1 MSEMMHP
8 AFWLAALQI
17 MGINILLSG
26 DNAVVIALAVRAL
39 PPKERFWGMV
49 LGAGCA
55 AVLLILFT
63 GVVATLMQLPYLK
76 LAGGLALFW
85 VAIKLVS
92 PQPHDAEDTPEA
104 VEDLWRAV
112 RVVVVANIVMSLD
125 NVIAVAAAAKG
136 NYFLLGLGLAVS
148 IPVVIAGSALFLAII
163 ERFPIVVWGG
173 GALLGWIAG
182 GLLPEDPIIAEH
194 FSEATAD
201 TLEIVCGIAGAII
214 VVLVGLYLVK
224 SRRMR
229 KEPAEAATPVR
240 DNEMNRAVRSV
251 GSAVRIG
258 ATACPHDCPS
268 TCALEV
274 ELLDERT
281 IGRIHGAKDNDY
293 TAGVICA
300 KVARYAERE
309 HHARRLLH
317 PLRRTGAKGS
327 GQYERISW
335 DDALDLVAEKFLQT
349 EQRYGAESVWPYYYA
364 GTMGLVMRDGINRL
378 RHVKKYS
385 GFHSTICVNP
395 AYAGFAAGVGRIAGV
410 DPREMAKSD

>member
-1 MSEMMHP
+1 MDVLISEMMRP

-49 LGAGCA
+49 LGAGAA
-55 AVLLILFT
+55 AVLLIVFT
-63 GVVATLMQLPYLK
+63 GIVATLMKLPYLK

-92 PQPHDAEDTPEA
+92 PQAHDSENTPEA

-136 NYFLLGLGLAVS
+136 NYLLLGLGLAVS

-194 FSEATAD
+194 FSEATAE
-201 TLEIVCGIAGAII
+201 TLEVVCGVAGAII
-214 VVLVGLYLVK
+214 VVLVGMYMVK
-224 SRRMR
+224 S
-229 KEPAEAATPVR
+229 
-240 DNEMNRAVRSV
+240 S
-251 GSAVRIG
+251 
-258 ATACPHDCPS
+258 
-268 TCALEV
+268 
-274 ELLDERT
+274 
-281 IGRIHGAKDNDY
+281 
-293 TAGVICA
+293 
-300 KVARYAERE
+300 
-309 HHARRLLH
+309 
-317 PLRRTGAKGS
+317 
-327 GQYERISW
+327 
-335 DDALDLVAEKFLQT
+335 
-349 EQRYGAESVWPYYYA
+349 
-364 GTMGLVMRDGINRL
+364 RL
-378 RHVKKYS
+378 REEE
-385 GFHSTICVNP
+385 
-395 AYAGFAAGVGRIAGV
+395 A
-410 DPREMAKSD
+410 

>member
-1 MSEMMHP
+1 MMHP
-8 AFWLAALQI
+8 AFWLAAVQI

-49 LGAGCA
+49 LGAGAA

-63 GVVATLMQLPYLK
+63 GIVATLMQLPYLK

-136 NYFLLGLGLAVS
+136 NYVLLGLGLAVS

-194 FSEATAD
+194 FSEATAEMLD
-201 TLEIVCGIAGAII
+201 VVCGIAGAIF
-214 VVLVGLYLVK
+214 VVLVGLYLVR

-229 KEPAEAATPVR
+229 EEAA
-240 DNEMNRAVRSV
+240 
-251 GSAVRIG
+251 
-258 ATACPHDCPS
+258 
-268 TCALEV
+268 
-274 ELLDERT
+274 
-281 IGRIHGAKDNDY
+281 
-293 TAGVICA
+293 
-300 KVARYAERE
+300 
-309 HHARRLLH
+309 
-317 PLRRTGAKGS
+317 
-327 GQYERISW
+327 
-335 DDALDLVAEKFLQT
+335 
-349 EQRYGAESVWPYYYA
+349 
-364 GTMGLVMRDGINRL
+364 
-378 RHVKKYS
+378 
-385 GFHSTICVNP
+385 
-395 AYAGFAAGVGRIAGV
+395 
-410 DPREMAKSD
+410 

>member
-1 MSEMMHP
+1 MDALLSEVMRP

-49 LGAGCA
+49 LGAGAA
-55 AVLLILFT
+55 AVLLIIFT
-63 GVVATLMQLPYLK
+63 GIVATLMKLPYLK

-136 NYFLLGLGLAVS
+136 NYVLLGLGLAVS

-182 GLLPEDPIIAEH
+182 GLLPEDPVIAEH

-201 TLEIVCGIAGAII
+201 TLEVICGIVGAII
-214 VVLVGLYLVK
+214 VVTVGLYLVK

-229 KEPAEAATPVR
+229 EEAA
-240 DNEMNRAVRSV
+240 
-251 GSAVRIG
+251 
-258 ATACPHDCPS
+258 
-268 TCALEV
+268 
-274 ELLDERT
+274 
-281 IGRIHGAKDNDY
+281 
-293 TAGVICA
+293 
-300 KVARYAERE
+300 
-309 HHARRLLH
+309 
-317 PLRRTGAKGS
+317 
-327 GQYERISW
+327 
-335 DDALDLVAEKFLQT
+335 
-349 EQRYGAESVWPYYYA
+349 
-364 GTMGLVMRDGINRL
+364 
-378 RHVKKYS
+378 
-385 GFHSTICVNP
+385 
-395 AYAGFAAGVGRIAGV
+395 
-410 DPREMAKSD
+410 